1 MVIEEILILD
11 FHRGMNIDFWFWE
24 YCTVFNVVK
33 KFTSY
38 AVQSPQN
45 QKSVIEENSDFI
57 RQEAVIGYRRF
68 EGS

>member
-1 MVIEEILILD
+1 MVVEEILILG
-11 FHRGMNIDFWFWE
+11 FHREMNTDFWFWE
-24 YCTVFNVVK
+24 YCAVCKVVK
-33 KFTSY
+33 KFTLH

-57 RQEAVIGYRRF
+57 RKEAVIGYRRF